1 MLEKLHVLIV
11 QDNDLTGALPELDDP
26 ENSNVMVLIANGNEL
41 EGALPASLV
50 NGNFAKNLTHLDL
63 SKNKLSGELPDEW
76 DVPKLR
82 ALIMEHNLFTGE
94 LPATL
99 GSNSPNLQII
109 RIGDNAFNGTIPKGL
124 CDDEARA
131 EVSLENNKL
140 NSGGIPTSVYEMTLY
155 REL

>member
-1 MLEKLHVLIV
+1 
-11 QDNDLTGALPELDDP
+11 
-26 ENSNVMVLIANGNEL
+26 MVLIANGNEL

-140 NSGGIPTSVYEMTLY
+140 QFRGIPTSVYENDTTGNYSSGKNLVPWMFPTT
-155 REL
+155 R